1 MENNKIKRCKRIEH
15 NKRYKQQQ
23 RNSTV
28 VRELRTRNSTVV
40 RELRTRNSTDDSNTL
55 LRVKNLQ
62 QCLLMLSLTIE
73 DVYS

>member
-1 MENNKIKRCKRIEH
+1 MENDKLKRCKRIEH

-28 VRELRTRNSTVV
+28 VRR
-40 RELRTRNSTDDSNTL
+40 LRTRNSTDDNEIL

-62 QCLLMLSLTIE
+62 QCLMMLSLTIE